1 MSATT
6 PRSTTSPATA
16 GEVAASL
23 ARRMSS
29 PVRAGVPAVLVGILT
44 AALAWPGIPA
54 AAWVTAITVLVL
66 LVIHALT
73 LDRNRP
79 ERRAPDPDP
88 AWSWSGRSDGPITIA
103 LLFGGRVVRSILVG
117 TFDVPVPA
125 AVGFVGVAAAAIVW
139 WALRRPGSDMAP
151 PPLPLPDEFPADS
164 TAPADRIRAVLHVA
178 GATPGRR
185 MVFADLL
192 PDLTS
197 LSDADAHSAM
207 TEMQRSRAIDV
218 RRNDSPLTERQR
230 RRDTVQLTES
240 SGTAGTAETAGKAEP
255 EAT

>member
-1 MSATT
+1 M
-6 PRSTTSPATA
+6 
-16 GEVAASL
+16 AASL

-125 AVGFVGVAAAAIVW
+125 AVGFVGVAAAATRCSSPSPREQPERRK
-139 WALRRPGSDMAP
+139 LRERPNRRRRERRQASAETSSNRNEERESRP
-151 PPLPLPDEFPADS
+151 PENGGRLSASRE
-164 TAPADRIRAVLHVA
+164 
-178 GATPGRR
+178 GARGLRGAYSHSMVPGGLDVMSRTTR
-185 MVFADLL
+185 
-192 PDLTS
+192 LTS
-197 LSDADAHSAM
+197 ATSLVM
-207 TEMQRSRAIDV
+207 RVEMRS
-218 RRNDSPLTERQR
+218 ST
-230 RRDTVQLTES
+230 S
-240 SGTAGTAETAGKAEP
+240 
-255 EAT
+255 

>member
-151 PPLPLPDEFPADS
+151 RRCRCRTDSPPTPPPRPTASAPSSTSPAPRPAAAWFPPIAS
-164 TAPADRIRAVLHVA
+164 P
-178 GATPGRR
+178 
-185 MVFADLL
+185 
-192 PDLTS
+192 TS
-197 LSDADAHSAM
+197 LRFPTPTPA
-207 TEMQRSRAIDV
+207 
-218 RRNDSPLTERQR
+218 P
-230 RRDTVQLTES
+230 
-240 SGTAGTAETAGKAEP
+240 P
-255 EAT
+255 

>member
-6 PRSTTSPATA
+6 PPSTTSPATA

-79 ERRAPDPDP
+79 ERGAPDPDP

-117 TFDVPVPA
+117 TFDVPVSA

-139 WALRRPGSDMAP
+139 WALPPSPSGSAAATRCSSPSPREQPERRKLRERPNRRRRERRQASAETSSNRNEERESRPPENGGRLSASREGARGLRGAYSHSMVPGGLDVMSR
-151 PPLPLPDEFPADS
+151 
-164 TAPADRIRAVLHVA
+164 TTR
-178 GATPGRR
+178 
-185 MVFADLL
+185 
-192 PDLTS
+192 LTS
-197 LSDADAHSAM
+197 ATSLVM
-207 TEMQRSRAIDV
+207 RVEMRS
-218 RRNDSPLTERQR
+218 ST
-230 RRDTVQLTES
+230 S
-240 SGTAGTAETAGKAEP
+240 
-255 EAT
+255 

>member
-6 PRSTTSPATA
+6 PPSTTSPATA

-79 ERRAPDPDP
+79 ERGAPDPDP

-117 TFDVPVPA
+117 TFDVPVSA

-151 PPLPLPDEFPADS
+151 PRHGAAHRVLGNSRNGGNCGKGRTGGDVSVVKQARKRAATATKNAKAGPRKTGAGFRLRGKARADYAGPTPTRWFPAAW
-164 TAPADRIRAVLHVA
+164 T
-178 GATPGRR
+178 
-185 MVFADLL
+185 
-192 PDLTS
+192 
-197 LSDADAHSAM
+197 
-207 TEMQRSRAIDV
+207 
-218 RRNDSPLTERQR
+218 
-230 RRDTVQLTES
+230 
-240 SGTAGTAETAGKAEP
+240 
-255 EAT
+255 